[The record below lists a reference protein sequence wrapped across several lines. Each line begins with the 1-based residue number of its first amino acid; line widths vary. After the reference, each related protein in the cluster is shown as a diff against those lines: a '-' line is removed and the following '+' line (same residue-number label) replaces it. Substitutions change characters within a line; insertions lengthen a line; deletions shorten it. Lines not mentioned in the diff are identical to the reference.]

1 MKKKKKIIIFKRKLK
16 EKAVCKEFLHTANNE
31 KIVKQNIIIQI
42 LLLLLDSKS
51 IVKKTIEFKM

>member
-31 KIVKQNIIIQI
+31 KIVKKKYYNLDTII
-42 LLLLLDSKS
+42 
-51 IVKKTIEFKM
+51 VVGFKVNS